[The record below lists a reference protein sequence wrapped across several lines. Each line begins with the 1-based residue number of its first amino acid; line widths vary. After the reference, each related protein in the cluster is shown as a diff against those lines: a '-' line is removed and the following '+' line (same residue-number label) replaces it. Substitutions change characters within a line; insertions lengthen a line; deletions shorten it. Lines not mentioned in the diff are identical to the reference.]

1 MREFSCRLYFRLQ
14 PKVRFVSM
22 TSNITELIG
31 VYDADAT
38 LLGEVSYWV
47 GARLGITHCSLC
59 ELTHGL
65 FTKKSKW
72 NQCADS
78 LSVPFRLFHRDDA
91 PNDVIVALAGN
102 FPAVLQRTNEGVTTI
117 LTKDELERFEGRT
130 SDFAKWITEFL
141 SRT

>member
-1 MREFSCRLYFRLQ
+1 MS
-14 PKVRFVSM
+14 
-22 TSNITELIG
+22 SNITELIG

-65 FTKKSKW
+65 FTKKAEWK
-72 NQCADS
+72 QCADS

-91 PNDVIVALAGN
+91 PNDVITALDGK
-102 FPAVLQRTNEGVTTI
+102 FPAVLLRTSEGVKTI
-117 LTKDELERFEGRT
+117 LTKDELESFDGRT
-130 SDFAKWITEFL
+130 SDFAQWITEFL

>member
-1 MREFSCRLYFRLQ
+1 MS
-14 PKVRFVSM
+14 
-22 TSNITELIG
+22 SNITELIG

-65 FTKKSKW
+65 FAKKSEWK
-72 NQCADS
+72 QCADS

-91 PNDVIVALAGN
+91 PNDVITALDGK
-102 FPAVLQRTNEGVTTI
+102 FPAVLLRTTEGVTTI
-117 LTKDELERFEGRT
+117 LTKDELENFDGRT
-130 SDFAKWITEFL
+130 SDFAQWITEFL
-141 SRT
+141 SHT

>member
-1 MREFSCRLYFRLQ
+1 MS
-14 PKVRFVSM
+14 
-22 TSNITELIG
+22 SNITELIG

-65 FTKKSKW
+65 FAKKSEWK
-72 NQCADS
+72 QCADS

-91 PNDVIVALAGN
+91 PNDVITALDGK
-102 FPAVLQRTNEGVTTI
+102 FPAVLLRTTESVRTI
-117 LTKDELERFEGRT
+117 LTKDELESFDGRT
-130 SDFAKWITEFL
+130 SDFAEWITDYL
-141 SRT
+141 THS

>member
-1 MREFSCRLYFRLQ
+1 MS
-14 PKVRFVSM
+14 
-22 TSNITELIG
+22 SNITEFIG
-31 VYDADAT
+31 VYDADAS

-65 FTKKSKW
+65 FTKKSEWK
-72 NQCADS
+72 QCADS

-91 PNDVIVALAGN
+91 PNDVITALGGK
-102 FPAVLQRTNEGVTTI
+102 FPAVLLRTTEGVKTI
-117 LTKDELERFEGRT
+117 LTKEELENFDGRT
-130 SDFAKWITEFL
+130 SDFAEWITEFL